1 MMNTLLAHLPPGV
14 WAAAV
19 RAQRIPGRSLKEAC
33 DLAYAHLI
41 LQHGCA
47 IEPVAAAH
55 LEATFLQPHPTI
67 SLNADAT
74 ETMPAVILERRL
86 KWRKS

>member
-1 MMNTLLAHLPPGV
+1 MNALLKQLPKGM
-14 WAAAV
+14 WSACV

-55 LEATFLQPHPTI
+55 LEAIFLQPHPTI
-67 SLNADAT
+67 ALNNEAT

-86 KWRKS
+86 KWKKS